1 MEESK
6 ELYHE
11 ELKKLKDF
19 RSRLDTHAIY
29 KQDLESF
36 SDDYED
42 LVAQAKVITRV
53 SDRLQKKLDNAN
65 IQIREQNEEIKD
77 KNLQLENTI
86 KELAEAKVGRRAS
99 TALFFLAIIL
109 FLAEELFVEDAI
121 ESYLS
126 SWDFGTFNA
135 LKQYIGIF
143 IKLLL
148 AIGLKFLEGGLES
161 FFLNQE
167 KKKIMKMENE
177 QNQNLAAA
185 ASPSV

>member
-1 MEESK
+1 MEGSK

-11 ELKKLKDF
+11 EVKKLKDF
-19 RSRLDTHAIY
+19 RQRLDTHAIY

-65 IQIREQNEEIKD
+65 IQIREQNDEIKD
-77 KNLQLENTI
+77 KNTQLESTI
-86 KELAEAKVGRRAS
+86 VELAEAKVGRRAS

-121 ESYLS
+121 EQYVSFPYL
-126 SWDFGTFNA
+126 G
-135 LKQYIGIF
+135 LI

-148 AIGLKFLEGGLES
+148 AIALKFFEGSLES

-167 KKKIMKMENE
+167 KRKIMKQEKRDRE
-177 QNQNLAAA
+177 AQAAMG
-185 ASPSV
+185 